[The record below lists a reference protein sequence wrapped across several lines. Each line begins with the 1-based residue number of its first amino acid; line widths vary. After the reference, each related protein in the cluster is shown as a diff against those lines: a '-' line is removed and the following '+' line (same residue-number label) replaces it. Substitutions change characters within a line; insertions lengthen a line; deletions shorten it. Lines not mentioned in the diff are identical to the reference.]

1 MGAIAVPMRKYRIL
15 KMIYWDLHLAVI
27 KDAIVSEVL
36 VLNVKLHF
44 SLKNTNCT
52 NNSNTW
58 WEIDTID
65 ALNSLYLISLL
76 YIIACL
82 PFYSFLFIFVM
93 LGIESNVLGMLD
105 KYMLTSLHSQPYVH
119 F

>member
-1 MGAIAVPMRKYRIL
+1 MGAIAVSMRKYRIL
-15 KMIYWDLHLAVI
+15 KMFYWDLHLAGI
-27 KDAIVSEVL
+27 NDAIVSEVL
-36 VLNVKLHF
+36 VLNVKLH
-44 SLKNTNCT
+44 
-52 NNSNTW
+52 SNTW

-65 ALNSLYLISLL
+65 ALNSLYLISLF

-105 KYMLTSLHSQPYVH
+105 KYMLTSLHAQPYVH